1 MVDHHVAPHQ
11 EDHPRRRRRSEIDT
25 CGGAEGGE
33 EGQAKGKLEGRRE
46 GEGGAE
52 FTDVH
57 IGLHVTPN
65 S

>member
-1 MVDHHVAPHQ
+1 M
-11 EDHPRRRRRSEIDT
+11 R
-25 CGGAEGGE
+25 GGAEGGE
-33 EGQAKGKLEGRRE
+33 EGQTKGKLKGKRE
-46 GEGGAE
+46 GEGGTE